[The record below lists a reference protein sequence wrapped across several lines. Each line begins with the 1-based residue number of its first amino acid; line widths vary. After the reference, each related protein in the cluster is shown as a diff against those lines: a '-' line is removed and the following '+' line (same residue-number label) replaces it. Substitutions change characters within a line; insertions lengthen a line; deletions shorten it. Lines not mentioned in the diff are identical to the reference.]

1 MKFITTKQASVKWG
15 ITDRRIRTL
24 LKEDRIEGAVFER
37 NKWFIPENAKKPS
50 EDKRAGRTF
59 YAEID
64 RLKEQLDKTRPL
76 TEGEVKRLNEQFA
89 VDYTYNSNA
98 IEGNTLTLNETAMVL
113 QGVTIDQKP
122 LKDHMEAVNHKE
134 AFDYVVDLV
143 KNKTEITESV
153 IKTIHSLVLADMRE
167 DKGRYRRIDVR
178 IAGATKTPPQP
189 YLVEKKMEDLM
200 IDYKLWKASK
210 HIVEQVALFHLIFEG
225 IHPFIDGNGRTGRL
239 LNNLMF
245 MQEGYPPIN
254 IKFKDRKKYYNAFE
268 SYFKNNNPKPMIN
281 LVKVLVK
288 ERLEEYLKILS

>member
-1 MKFITTKQASVKWG
+1 MKFITTKEASVKWG

-24 LKEDRIEGAVFER
+24 LKEGRIEGAVFER
-37 NKWFIPENAKKPS
+37 NKWFIPETSKKPS

-76 TEGEVKRLNEQFA
+76 TKGEVKRLNEQFA

-113 QGVTIDQKP
+113 QGITIDQKP

-153 IKTIHSLVLADMRE
+153 IKAIHSLVLADMRE
-167 DKGRYRRIDVR
+167 DKGRYRRIEVK

-200 IDYKLWKASK
+200 IDYKLWKESK

-239 LNNLMF
+239 LNNFMF

-254 IKFKDRKKYYNAFE
+254 IKFKDRKI
-268 SYFKNNNPKPMIN
+268 KN
-281 LVKVLVK
+281 
-288 ERLEEYLKILS
+288 S